1 MRITKP
7 RIVKLYLVF
16 VLCMAS
22 DVFIRIFSGSP
33 SSSGKATFFHS
44 DSSNPILLG
53 FTMALIAWTCILA
66 LPVHRRVVNRL
77 LSVPWF
83 TAIYLEAALSV
94 MWSVDPA
101 ATFRYG
107 IYLWVYMLAGLIASL
122 YLDIAEVIDIVGNT
136 LCAMAAL
143 SIFAQ
148 YHYPQ
153 QNAAPGWTGI
163 YGEKN
168 HLGIGMAIGII
179 ALCLPRARWTLLRIG
194 KILLCFALLLLSQ
207 SGTSFICTIFAIALL
222 ICLRAPGRLRRVF
235 TPLLS
240 GTTIIAFAVI
250 PNLLDRL
257 LALGGK
263 DSTLTGRDVIWRF
276 AIQQWLHRPIL
287 GWGFSAFWNSQDALI
302 QQNLG
307 WNPSYSHNGF
317 LEVALTLGI
326 VGDLIILGVL
336 MSATTI
342 AVRVR
347 RRSSELAGTWL
358 LLSLAILL
366 LHDLTEVDFLIPA
379 PLWVVFGL
387 AFHSAVAV
395 QKKAA
400 VFAPQ
405 AMAIPQPAVFSQAS
419 PG

>member
-1 MRITKP
+1 MRLTKP
-7 RIVKLYLVF
+7 RVVKVYLVF

-22 DVFIRIFSGSP
+22 EVFSRIFSVAP

-44 DSSNPILLG
+44 DNSNPILLA
-53 FTMALIAWTCILA
+53 FTMGLIAWTVLLA

-77 LSVPWF
+77 ISVPWF
-83 TAIYLEAALSV
+83 TAIYVEAALSIV
-94 MWSVDPA
+94 WSVDPA

-107 IYLWVYMLAGLIASL
+107 IYLWVYMLTGLIVSL
-122 YLDIAEVIDIVGNT
+122 YLEISEVIDIVGNT
-136 LCAMAAL
+136 ICAIAAL

-148 YHYPQ
+148 YHFPHD
-153 QNAAPGWTGI
+153 NAAPGWVGI

-168 HLGIGMAIGII
+168 HLGISMAIGII
-179 ALCLPRARWTLLRIG
+179 ALCLPKVRWTLPRAA
-194 KILLCFALLLLSQ
+194 KVLLCFILLLLSQ
-207 SGTSFICTIFAIALL
+207 SGTALVCAVFATALL
-222 ICLRAPGRLRRVF
+222 ICLRAPARLRRVF
-235 TPLLS
+235 TPLFA
-240 GTTIIAFAVI
+240 GTAIIAFAVI
-250 PNLLDRL
+250 PDLLDRI

-263 DSTLTGRDVIWRF
+263 DTTLTGRDVIWRF
-276 AIQQWLHRPIL
+276 SIEQWLRRPTL

-302 QQNLG
+302 QQHLG
-307 WNPSYSHNGF
+307 WNPTYSHNGF
-317 LEVALTLGI
+317 LEIALTLGVIGEVII
-326 VGDLIILGVL
+326 VGVL
-336 MSATTI
+336 LSAI
-342 AVRVR
+342 VLAVRVR

-387 AFHSAVAV
+387 SFYSAVAV

-400 VFAPQ
+400 VLAPQ
-405 AMAIPQPAVFSQAS
+405 AMAFHHPAVFNQAS